1 MNIQKMMQQAQKL
14 KLELAESQKL
24 IHASEHEG
32 SAAGGL
38 LRICMKGDLSVLSA
52 HIDPSLLQEDASLV
66 EDMLVVALS
75 DVLNKIAD
83 FSAKHSPKMP
93 GGFGL

>member
-1 MNIQKMMQQAQKL
+1 MNLQHMMKQAQKL
-14 KLELAESQKL
+14 KNDLAESQKV

-38 LRICMKGDLSVLSA
+38 LRIRMRGDLSVLGA
-52 HIDPSLLQEDASLV
+52 HVDPAILQEDATLV

-75 DVLNKIAD
+75 DVLGKIAE
-83 FSAKHSPKMP
+83 FSALHTPKMP
-93 GGFGL
+93 GGFGF